1 MAKDGCHH
9 CGTKVGAV
17 IGDHMPPNKVAFG
30 SSAAAEAFRDGTQTL
45 WTRAWQAIRGV
56 PKQRFFPQCR
66 PCSDLQSVAVRTG
79 VKKLVMHG
87 GGVKVGVAVAGC
99 VAARHYAMARHPEEY
114 ARWEAE
120 LEKIKFRFAP

>member
-1 MAKDGCHH
+1 
-9 CGTKVGAV
+9 
-17 IGDHMPPNKVAFG
+17 
-30 SSAAAEAFRDGTQTL
+30 
-45 WTRAWQAIRGV
+45 
-56 PKQRFFPQCR
+56 
-66 PCSDLQSVAVRTG
+66 LQSVAVRTG

-120 LEKIKFRFAP
+120 LEKVKFRFAP